1 MESLEKRLIFL
12 GTQSVNAPNS
22 DEFILRLHGEI
33 KHRQEVK
40 QRILLTS
47 TVVVLVVMTT
57 IGLFENLWMRA
68 DFEYGLESEFLF
80 LSDLDGDEIYDN
92 ASYVDESFMW
102 EAADYLIY
110 EMDLL
115 ETEWEIIQDLE
126 DLGIMNSVETNEW
139 EKS

>member
-102 EAADYLIY
+102 EAVDYLIY

-115 ETEWEIIQDLE
+115 ETEWEIIQDFE

>member
-12 GTQSVNAPNS
+12 GTQSANVPNS

-47 TVVVLVVMTT
+47 AAVVLVVMTT

-68 DFEYGLESEFLF
+68 DFEYGVESEFLF

-102 EAADYLIY
+102 EAVDYLIY

-115 ETEWEIIQDLE
+115 GIEWEIIQDFE